1 MWTRKELKTRG
12 KKAFLLN
19 YWKTVLVSFILL
31 VLVSGVAGSVSGV
44 GGGRSGKNEIQT
56 SIESNDAQS
65 EVGTA
70 LEQAQLSMGFDIPKE
85 AAPILAVAG
94 GLVGIVIIAVVLA
107 VSAFLINPIE
117 VGCKRFFLKNLNQKA
132 SVSEITYAF
141 DNNYLNIVKTTLLR
155 DIYTLLWGL
164 LFIIPGI
171 IKSYEYR
178 LIPYLLADNPEMT
191 KDEAFAR
198 SKELMKGQ
206 KWRTFVL
213 DLSFLGWDILSL
225 FTARILEMLYVGPY
239 KNMTEAALYE
249 RLVYG
254 NLSEE
259 AGN

>member
-12 KKAFLLN
+12 KKAFLFN

-31 VLVSGVAGSVSGV
+31 VLVSGAAGSVSGV
-44 GGGRSGKNEIQT
+44 GGGRNSKNEIQT

-65 EVGTA
+65 EAGTA

-85 AAPILAVAG
+85 AAPIIAVIG
-94 GLVGIVIIAVVLA
+94 GLAGIVIIAVVLA